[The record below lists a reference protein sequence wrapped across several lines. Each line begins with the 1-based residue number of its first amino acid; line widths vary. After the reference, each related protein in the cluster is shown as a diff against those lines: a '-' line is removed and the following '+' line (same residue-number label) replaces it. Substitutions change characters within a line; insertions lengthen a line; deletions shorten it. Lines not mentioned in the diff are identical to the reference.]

1 MVRLHD
7 GGMAYGGRRIWPYL
21 LGGDLPGP
29 AGNGGGRMLGLLVDG
44 CLYPH
49 GGGRSYRRLP
59 YPRDGRRARL
69 CR

>member
-7 GGMAYGGRRIWPYL
+7 GGMAYGGIWSYL

-29 AGNGGGRMLGLLVDG
+29 TGCNGGGRMLGLLMDG
-44 CLYPH
+44 GLYPH
-49 GGGRSYRRLP
+49 GRGRSYRRLP
-59 YPRDGRRARL
+59 YPRYGRRAGL